1 MFITALCF
9 IFLMKLR
16 WPKNRSLY
24 DTIYV
29 LLQLL
34 SLLQTLEKDMQVL
47 QDNVHKLLETVEDFG
62 DTWPF
67 RSRSLILS
75 NLLSLSCKYRCY
87 VLATC

>member
-62 DTWPF
+62 DT
-67 RSRSLILS
+67 
-75 NLLSLSCKYRCY
+75 
-87 VLATC
+87 